1 MKHCDAYCFDCLLNC
16 TQLKKFIFCDPFW
29 GASRTPGVDSFESFL
44 VNQNELK
51 SLSIQNIQ
59 YPRLFH
65 IDRSDSIN
73 FKLNHLTLKDVYFKD
88 SNYAEKFFRT
98 QNELRMIDFQ
108 LQNEKVRS
116 LDEVLFYNNILK
128 MIFTNNASL
137 HTVNIEKNKYK
148 IENFDFLSN
157 IRNVGVQNL
166 NFSVTADDKDVNLFK
181 NFVRMFPNLK
191 NVTFKSAESE
201 DTDCCKCFDV
211 ATVLDKAQSI
221 TILNSSVRSLIN
233 VYAENLQSFEYAPG
247 KTGEYIDDFI
257 GGFLHRHRTIKKL
270 VIGSKS
276 RSNSYFFI
284 SYNLCQLIVDFLHQ
298 LESISIFNFGEVN
311 KSVKLL
317 CSLRNLKTLTISAA
331 QYQQFT
337 AKTKV
342 ECERMK
348 IKLNPIDVSVPRDVM
363 DTSLDFERI

>member
-1 MKHCDAYCFDCLLNC
+1 MCPN
-16 TQLKKFIFCDPFW
+16 LK
-29 GASRTPGVDSFESFL
+29 T
-44 VNQNELK
+44 
-51 SLSIQNIQ
+51 
-59 YPRLFH
+59 
-65 IDRSDSIN
+65 IN
-73 FKLNHLTLKDVYFKD
+73 FK
-88 SNYAEKFFRT
+88 S
-98 QNELRMIDFQ
+98 
-108 LQNEKVRS
+108 S
-116 LDEVLFYNNILK
+116 
-128 MIFTNNASL
+128 
-137 HTVNIEKNKYK
+137 
-148 IENFDFLSN
+148 
-157 IRNVGVQNL
+157 
-166 NFSVTADDKDVNLFK
+166 
-181 NFVRMFPNLK
+181 
-191 NVTFKSAESE
+191 ESE

-211 ATVLDKAQSI
+211 ATVLDKAKSI

-257 GGFLHRHRTIKKL
+257 GGFLHRHRTIKRL
-270 VIGSKS
+270 VIGR
-276 RSNSYFFI
+276 RSNSYFFV

-348 IKLNPIDVSVPRDVM
+348 IKLIPIDIVAMPREVM
-363 DTSLDFERI
+363 DTSLDFERL